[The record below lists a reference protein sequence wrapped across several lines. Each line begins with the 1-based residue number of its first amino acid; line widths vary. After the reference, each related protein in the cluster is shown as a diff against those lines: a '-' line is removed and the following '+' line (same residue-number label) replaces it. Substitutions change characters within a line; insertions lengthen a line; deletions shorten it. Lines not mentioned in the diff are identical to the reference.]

1 MRHRQSLSPRLA
13 TLARQQAGVLTT
25 AQLLDGGLTH
35 RVIHRMAQEWQ
46 QPCRGV
52 YLTSEPSWE
61 TAAWA
66 GILRAGDAAVV
77 TGHAAAYLHKLIPDP
92 PQSIVIAGAK
102 QLAPLLIGGRLVSFR
117 RISRAGMGSPSRA
130 LVEAAIV
137 DMARDGGEDDVVAA
151 LACALAENKTT
162 AERVLGEVGRRKR
175 TAHSTTLRTLC
186 RQAMKGIESAL
197 EWRFHQVLVRH
208 GLPIPERQT
217 RTEAGRVD
225 GLYRDAGLVVE
236 LDGLRFH
243 NSPGR
248 DAMRDNENLIAS
260 ELHTLR
266 YVWGNVVRDAC
277 STASQVERALLK
289 WGWRGEMRRCRV
301 CPPEASTN

>member
-162 AERVLGEVGRRKR
+162 AAGAPRATHPRAADPHGGGPRRWALPRRRARRR
-175 TAHSTTLRTLC
+175 TRRPTVPQQPGPGC
-186 RQAMKGIESAL
+186 
-197 EWRFHQVLVRH
+197 
-208 GLPIPERQT
+208 
-217 RTEAGRVD
+217 
-225 GLYRDAGLVVE
+225 DA
-236 LDGLRFH
+236 
-243 NSPGR
+243 
-248 DAMRDNENLIAS
+248 
-260 ELHTLR
+260 
-266 YVWGNVVRDAC
+266 
-277 STASQVERALLK
+277 
-289 WGWRGEMRRCRV
+289 
-301 CPPEASTN
+301 